1 MEPHELAPALE
12 ALLFS
17 ADQPVT
23 VNALAKAF
31 KSKEIDGK
39 AVRAG
44 LKVLEERFNQEDR
57 GVRLMRFGN
66 GYQILTR
73 EEHAPLV
80 ENLLVTRRKMR
91 LSRAALETVAVIA
104 YKEPISRLE
113 IERIRGVDAGGVL
126 ATLLERGLIM
136 IKGRDP
142 GPGRPLLY
150 GTTQSFLDYFGL
162 TKLNDLPRLDE
173 LAELAGVEGGDWS
186 DRERERFEKHGV
198 DLSSVPSPQHL
209 EAEGD
214 EDEGGALELEE
225 TLSDSDQDPELEQN
239 AGPEEDQGAE
249 EDRGSSVQA

>member
-1 MEPHELAPALE
+1 MELPELVPLLE

-17 ADQPVT
+17 SDQPVT
-23 VNALAKAF
+23 VQSLVKAVR
-31 KSKEIDGK
+31 SREVDGK
-39 AVRAG
+39 AVREG
-44 LKVLEERFNQEDR
+44 LKELERVLDQGNR

-73 EEHAPLV
+73 EEHASAI

-113 IERIRGVDAGGVL
+113 VERIRGVDAGGVL

-162 TKLNDLPRLDE
+162 TKLGDLPRLDE
-173 LAELAGVEGGDWS
+173 LADLAGLDGRGWSEG
-186 DRERERFEKHGV
+186 ERARFEKYGV
-198 DLSSVPSPQHL
+198 DVTSVPSPENL
-209 EAEGD
+209 DAEGD
-214 EDEGGALELEE
+214 EDDEESVLDLDE
-225 TLSDSDQDPELEQN
+225 TLQAASEDEPDLIPEPASQE
-239 AGPEEDQGAE
+239 A
-249 EDRGSSVQA
+249 EDRGSTATS